1 MNIKIIWPD
10 SRKNRQHRTH
20 AKREALAPLKAD
32 LRGLR
37 KRINAASDP
46 ITQKYIANIKSRI
59 AAVERRGR
67 P

>member
-1 MNIKIIWPD
+1 MEVKIAWPD

-20 AKREALAPLKAD
+20 KRQALAPLKAD
-32 LRGLR
+32 LKWLR

-46 ITQKYIANIKSRI
+46 VTLKYIADIKARI
-59 AAVERRGR
+59 AAVEWRRR